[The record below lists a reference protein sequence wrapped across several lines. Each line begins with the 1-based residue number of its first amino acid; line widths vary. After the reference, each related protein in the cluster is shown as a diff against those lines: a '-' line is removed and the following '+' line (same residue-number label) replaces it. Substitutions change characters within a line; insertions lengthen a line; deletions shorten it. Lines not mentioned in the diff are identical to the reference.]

1 MRELIREFRHLHEEK
16 ITRLDLHHHPSV
28 TPEEKLQ
35 MKVYALQSYV
45 SDLADQNQVL
55 VEAIEDLEKEAKH
68 KGSRV
73 GIKLCTS
80 DCTVHV
86 S

>member
-1 MRELIREFRHLHEEK
+1 MRRCFL
-16 ITRLDLHHHPSV
+16 
-28 TPEEKLQ
+28 LQ

-45 SDLADQNQVL
+45 SDLADQNRVL
-55 VEAIEDLEKEAKH
+55 VEAIEDLEKEANH
-68 KGSRV
+68 EGSRAGV
-73 GIKLCTS
+73 KLRTS